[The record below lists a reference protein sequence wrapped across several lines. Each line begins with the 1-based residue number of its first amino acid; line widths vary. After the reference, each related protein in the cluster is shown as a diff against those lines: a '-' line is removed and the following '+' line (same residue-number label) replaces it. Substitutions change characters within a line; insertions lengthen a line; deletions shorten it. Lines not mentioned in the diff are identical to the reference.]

1 MSTSEPLA
9 SRPFPLAHGLVL
21 RNRLVGTA
29 HAAGLV
35 SGGLALPEDAEY
47 WRRRAAGGAAMLVV
61 GGTVT
66 APESTWRRR
75 IVTEAW
81 REEAVPGMAARA
93 QAIRDE
99 GAVAAC
105 QLVHLG
111 RETTGAE
118 MWFAPVAPSAVR
130 SPREPVRPRPLTD
143 GEVEAIIEG
152 FRVSAVNALAAGFQV
167 IELHAAHG
175 YLLGQFLS
183 GVTNL
188 RPGAGSVAARASIL
202 VRITDAIRGSAPGA
216 VIGVRLSTDGGE
228 EAGLTLDGLCELLP
242 HVGPHVDYINLTVG
256 VRTTYVRDMATAEP
270 PLLPHLARI
279 RPLTGLPLLASQAF
293 RRVDQIDAALAA
305 SADLVGMARPLI
317 ADPDLPAKLLSGRA
331 AQVRPCVSCNE
342 DCRTFDP
349 VLLCSVNPELAPDGA
364 ARRPAAPL
372 VAQQAGGG
380 RGNRVAVVGTGP
392 AGLECA
398 VTLADGGALAGAA
411 EVVVFDQRDVIGGQ
425 LAVAAAAPNR
435 TGWQALLDFYQA
447 SLDAARGVTLRLGT
461 TAGPADLADFGE
473 VVLAVGSEEVLPE
486 VAGIERAVASS
497 LAIAAGPSALAGR
510 DHMLIVDDGFGSWS
524 CASAVELGV
533 LAAVPRITVA
543 MPGAAFGASLPAE
556 GRVQLIARLRGAPL
570 DVLPFT
576 ALTSVGD
583 GHAELGNTMSGAT
596 RRIAADAVIVVGERR
611 ARDWQSLVPPGPRGP
626 TVRVIGDAVVP
637 RRVAHA
643 ISEGRAA
650 ADAIRASRAP
660 GDAAH
665 GGRGVPAVMC
675 RPTRQGTHRPL
686 KLI

>member
-1 MSTSEPLA
+1 
-9 SRPFPLAHGLVL
+9 
-21 RNRLVGTA
+21 
-29 HAAGLV
+29 
-35 SGGLALPEDAEY
+35 
-47 WRRRAAGGAAMLVV
+47 MLVV

-81 REEAVPGMAARA
+81 REEAVPSMAARA
-93 QAIRDE
+93 QAIRAE

-118 MWFAPVAPSAVR
+118 MWFPPVAPSAVC
-130 SPREPVRPRPLTD
+130 SPREPVRPRALTD
-143 GEVEAIIEG
+143 GEVDAIVEG

-183 GVTNL
+183 AVTNR
-188 RPGAGSVAARASIL
+188 RPGAGALAARARIIA
-202 VRITDAIRGSAPGA
+202 RITDAIRGSALSA
-216 VIGVRLSTDGGE
+216 VIGIRLSTDGGE

-242 HVGPHVDYINLTVG
+242 HVSPHVDYINLTVG

-270 PLLPHLARI
+270 PLLPYLPRI
-279 RPLTGLPLLASQAF
+279 RPLTGRPLLVSQAF
-293 RRVDQIDAALAA
+293 RRADQIEAALAA
-305 SADLVGMARPLI
+305 GADLVGMARPLI

-372 VAQQAGGG
+372 LVQQADGG
-380 RGNRVAVVGTGP
+380 RGDRVAIVGAGP

-398 VTLADGGALAGAA
+398 VALAGRGAPAGAGAA
-411 EVVVFDQRDVIGGQ
+411 EVVVFDQRDAIGGQ

-447 SLDAARGVTLRLGT
+447 SLDAADGVTLKLGT
-461 TAGPADLADFGE
+461 TAGPAALAGFGE

-486 VAGIERAVASS
+486 VAGIERALASS
-497 LAIAAGPSALAGR
+497 RAIASGTSALAGR
-510 DHMLIVDDGFGSWS
+510 EHLLIVDDGFGNWS

-533 LAAVPRITVA
+533 HAAVPRITVVT
-543 MPGAAFGASLPAE
+543 PSAAFGASLPPE

-570 DVLPFT
+570 DVVPFT
-576 ALTSVGD
+576 ALSLVGD
-583 GHAELGNTMSGAT
+583 GWAELKNAMSGAAT
-596 RRIAADAVIVVGERR
+596 RIAADAVIVVGERR
-611 ARDWQSLVPPGPRGP
+611 ARDWRSLVPSGPRVP
-626 TVRVIGDAVVP
+626 TVRVIGDALVP

-650 ADAIRASRAP
+650 AEAIRASRAHTRM
-660 GDAAH
+660 ATA
-665 GGRGVPAVMC
+665 PA
-675 RPTRQGTHRPL
+675 
-686 KLI
+686 

>member
-1 MSTSEPLA
+1 MSMGEPLA
-9 SRPFPLAHGLVL
+9 GRPFPLGRGVVL

-29 HAAGLV
+29 HASGLV
-35 SGGLALPEDAEY
+35 ADGLALPGDAEY
-47 WRRRAAGGAAMLVV
+47 WRHRAAGGAAMLVV

-93 QAIRDE
+93 EAIRGE

-111 RETTGAE
+111 RETTGAD
-118 MWFAPVAPSAVR
+118 MWFPPVAPSAVR
-130 SPREPVRPRPLTD
+130 SPREPTRPRPLTD
-143 GEVEAIIEG
+143 GEVDAIIEG
-152 FRVSAVNALAAGFQV
+152 FRVSAVHALAAGFQV

-183 GVTNL
+183 AVTNR
-188 RPGAGSVAARASIL
+188 RPGAGSVAARAGFL
-202 VRITDAIRGSAPGA
+202 GRITDAIRGSAPDA
-216 VIGVRLSTDGGE
+216 VIGIRLSIDGGE
-228 EAGLTLDGLCELLP
+228 EAGLTPDGLCELLP
-242 HVGPHVDYINLTVG
+242 HVNPHADYINLTVG

-279 RPLTGLPLLASQAF
+279 RPLTSRPLLVSQAF
-293 RRVDQIDAALAA
+293 RRADQIDAALGAG
-305 SADLVGMARPLI
+305 ADLVGMARPLI

-342 DCRTFDP
+342 DCRAFDP
-349 VLLCSVNPELAPDGA
+349 VLLCSVNPELAPAGA

-372 VAQQAGGG
+372 LAQQAAGD
-380 RGNRVAVVGTGP
+380 RGVGVAIVGAGP

-398 VTLADGGALAGAA
+398 VALATGGAAG
-411 EVVVFDQRDVIGGQ
+411 VVVFDQHDVIGGQ

-447 SLDAARGVTLRLGT
+447 SLDAADGVTVRLGV
-461 TAGPADLADFGE
+461 TAGPADLAGFGE
-473 VVLAVGSEEVLPE
+473 VILAVGCEEVPPE
-486 VAGIERAVASS
+486 VPGIERALASS
-497 LAIAAGPSALAGR
+497 RAIASGASALADR
-510 DHMLIVDDGFGSWS
+510 EHLLIVDDGFGSWS

-533 LAAVPRITVA
+533 RAAVPRITVA
-543 MPGAAFGASLPAE
+543 TPGAAFGASLPAE

-576 ALTSVGD
+576 ALSFVGD
-583 GHAELGNTMSGAT
+583 GYAELRNTMSGAIG
-596 RRIAADAVIVVGERR
+596 RIAADAVIVVGERR
-611 ARDWQSLVPPGPRGP
+611 ARDWRSLVPSGP
-626 TVRVIGDAVVP
+626 TVRAIGDALVP

-650 ADAIRASRAP
+650 ADAIRASRA
-660 GDAAH
+660 H
-665 GGRGVPAVMC
+665 LPAT
-675 RPTRQGTHRPL
+675 PAPA
-686 KLI
+686 

>member
-1 MSTSEPLA
+1 MSTSDPLA
-9 SRPFPLAHGLVL
+9 GRPFPLGRGLVL

-29 HAAGLV
+29 HAAGWV

-93 QAIRDE
+93 EAIRAE

-118 MWFAPVAPSAVR
+118 MWFPPVAPSAVR
-130 SPREPVRPRPLTD
+130 SPREPARPRPLTD
-143 GEVEAIIEG
+143 GEVDAIAEG

-175 YLLGQFLS
+175 YLLAQFLS
-183 GVTNL
+183 AVTNQ
-188 RPGAGSVAARASIL
+188 RPGAGSVPGRAGIL
-202 VRITDAIRGSAPGA
+202 SRITDAIRADAPGA
-216 VIGVRLSTDGGE
+216 VIGIRLSTDGGE

-242 HVGPHVDYINLTVG
+242 YVSPLADYVNLTVG

-270 PLLPHLARI
+270 PLLPHLPRV
-279 RPLTGLPLLASQAF
+279 RPLTSGPLLVSQAF
-293 RRVDQIDAALAA
+293 RRPDQIDAALAA
-305 SADLVGMARPLI
+305 GADLVGMARPLI

-349 VLLCSVNPELAPDGA
+349 VLLCSVNPELAPDDA

-372 VAQQAGGG
+372 LVQQADDGTEG
-380 RGNRVAVVGTGP
+380 RIAIVGAGP

-398 VTLADGGALAGAA
+398 ATLAGAGVRA
-411 EVVVFDQRDVIGGQ
+411 DAPQVVVFDERDVIGGQ
-425 LAVAAAAPNR
+425 LAIAASAPNR
-435 TGWQALLDFYQA
+435 GGWQALLDFYRA
-447 SLDAARGVTLRLGT
+447 SLDAADRVSLRLGT
-461 TAGPADLADFGE
+461 TGSSADLAEFSE
-473 VVLAVGSEEVLPE
+473 VVLATGSEEVLPE
-486 VAGIERAVASS
+486 VAGIERALASS
-497 LAIAAGPSALAGR
+497 RAIASGPPALAGR
-510 DHMLIVDDGFGSWS
+510 EHLLVVDDGFGNWP
-524 CASAVELGV
+524 CAGAVELGV
-533 LAAVPRITVA
+533 RAMVPRITVA
-543 MPGAAFGASLPAE
+543 TPGAAFGGSLPAE

-576 ALTSVGD
+576 ALSSVGD
-583 GHAELGNTMSGAT
+583 GYAEVRNTMSGAIT
-596 RRIAADAVIVVGERR
+596 RIAADAVIIVGERR
-611 ARDWQSLVPPGPRGP
+611 ARDWRSLVPSGP
-626 TVRVIGDAVVP
+626 TVRVIGDAIVP

-643 ISEGRAA
+643 ISEGRAVA
-650 ADAIRASRAP
+650 EAIRDSRVHTHVAP
-660 GDAAH
+660 ARA
-665 GGRGVPAVMC
+665 
-675 RPTRQGTHRPL
+675 
-686 KLI
+686 

>member
-1 MSTSEPLA
+1 MSSSEPLA
-9 SRPFPLAHGLVL
+9 ARPLPLARGLVL
-21 RNRLVGTA
+21 RNRRVGTA
-29 HAAGLV
+29 HAAGFV
-35 SGGLALPEDAEY
+35 SGGLALPEDAGY
-47 WRRRAAGGAAMLVV
+47 WRRRAAGGTAMLVV

-93 QAIRDE
+93 EAIRGE

-118 MWFAPVAPSAVR
+118 MWFSPVAPSAVR

-143 GEVEAIIEG
+143 GEVDAIIEG

-183 GVTNL
+183 TVTNQ
-188 RPGAGSVAARASIL
+188 RPGASSLAARAGIIA
-202 VRITDAIRGSAPGA
+202 RITDAIRRSAPGA
-216 VIGVRLSTDGGE
+216 VVGIRLSTDGGE

-242 HVGPHVDYINLTVG
+242 HVSPLVDYINLTVG

-279 RPLTGLPLLASQAF
+279 RPLTSRPLLVSQAF
-293 RRVDQIDAALAA
+293 RRADQIDAALAA
-305 SADLVGMARPLI
+305 GADLVGMARPLI
-317 ADPDLPAKLLSGRA
+317 ADPDLPAKLLSGRT

-372 VAQQAGGG
+372 LVQQAGDGPAG
-380 RGNRVAVVGTGP
+380 SVAIVGAGP

-398 VTLADGGALAGAA
+398 VALAGRGAP
-411 EVVVFDQRDVIGGQ
+411 EVVVFDQREAIGGQ

-435 TGWQALLDFYQA
+435 AGWQALLDFYRA
-447 SLDAARGVTLRLGT
+447 SLEAAGGVTLRLGT
-461 TAGPADLADFGE
+461 TAGTADLAEFGE
-473 VVLAVGSEEVLPE
+473 VILAVGSEEVLPE
-486 VAGIERAVASS
+486 VAGIERALASS
-497 LAIAAGPSALAGR
+497 RAIAAGPSALAER
-510 DHMLIVDDGFGSWS
+510 EHLLIIDDGFGNWP
-524 CASAVELGV
+524 CASAVEMAV
-533 LAAVPRITVA
+533 RAAVPQITVA
-543 MPGAAFGASLPAE
+543 TPGAAFAASLPAE

-576 ALTSVGD
+576 ALSSVGD
-583 GHAELGNTMSGAT
+583 GWAEITNMMSRTT
-596 RRIAADAVIVVGERR
+596 RRIAADTVIVVGERR
-611 ARDWQSLVPPGPRGP
+611 ARDWRPLVPPGP
-626 TVRVIGDAVVP
+626 TVRVIGDALVP
-637 RRVAHA
+637 RRAAHA

-650 ADAIRASRAP
+650 AEAIRARAC
-660 GDAAH
+660 AATA
-665 GGRGVPAVMC
+665 PA
-675 RPTRQGTHRPL
+675 
-686 KLI
+686 

>member
-202 VRITDAIRGSAPGA
+202 ARITAAIRGSAPGA

-279 RPLTGLPLLASQAF
+279 RPLTGRPLLASQAF
-293 RRVDQIDAALAA
+293 RRVDQIDAALNAG
-305 SADLVGMARPLI
+305 ADLVGMARPLI

-349 VLLCSVNPELAPDGA
+349 VLLCSVNPELAPAGA

-372 VAQQAGGG
+372 LVQQAGGG
-380 RGNRVAVVGTGP
+380 RGTGLRSSAPARPGWSAPLPWSTGTRSRACP
-392 AGLECA
+392 PRLAGERLSCSTSA
-398 VTLADGGALAGAA
+398 TRSAGSSRSLRPRRTAADGGPCWISTGHRSRPPTASRCGSRPPLGRLSWPVSA
-411 EVVVFDQRDVIGGQ
+411 RWYSRS
-425 LAVAAAAPNR
+425 VARKSCPR
-435 TGWQALLDFYQA
+435 
-447 SLDAARGVTLRLGT
+447 SR
-461 TAGPADLADFGE
+461 
-473 VVLAVGSEEVLPE
+473 
-486 VAGIERAVASS
+486 ASS
-497 LAIAAGPSALAGR
+497 GR
-510 DHMLIVDDGFGSWS
+510 
-524 CASAVELGV
+524 
-533 LAAVPRITVA
+533 
-543 MPGAAFGASLPAE
+543 
-556 GRVQLIARLRGAPL
+556 
-570 DVLPFT
+570 
-576 ALTSVGD
+576 
-583 GHAELGNTMSGAT
+583 
-596 RRIAADAVIVVGERR
+596 
-611 ARDWQSLVPPGPRGP
+611 
-626 TVRVIGDAVVP
+626 
-637 RRVAHA
+637 
-643 ISEGRAA
+643 
-650 ADAIRASRAP
+650 SRHP
-660 GDAAH
+660 W
-665 GGRGVPAVMC
+665 
-675 RPTRQGTHRPL
+675 
-686 KLI
+686 

>member
-1 MSTSEPLA
+1 MSSSELLA
-9 SRPFPLAHGLVL
+9 ARPFPLARGLVL

-35 SGGLALPEDAEY
+35 SGGLALPEDADY

-81 REEAVPGMAARA
+81 REEGLPGMTARA
-93 QAIRDE
+93 QAIRGE

-118 MWFAPVAPSAVR
+118 MWFPPVAPSAVR
-130 SPREPVRPRPLTD
+130 SPREPVRPRPLID
-143 GEVEAIIEG
+143 AEVDAIIEG

-183 GVTNL
+183 AVTNR
-188 RPGAGSVAARASIL
+188 RPGAGSLAARAGIIA
-202 VRITDAIRGSAPGA
+202 RTTDAIRGSAPGA
-216 VIGVRLSTDGGE
+216 VIGIRLSTDGGE

-242 HVGPHVDYINLTVG
+242 HVSPHVDYVNLTVG

-279 RPLTGLPLLASQAF
+279 RPLTGRPLLVSQAF
-293 RRVDQIDAALAA
+293 RRADQIDAALAA
-305 SADLVGMARPLI
+305 GADLVGMARPLI
-317 ADPDLPAKLLSGRA
+317 ADPDLPVKLLSGRA

-372 VAQQAGGG
+372 LVQQADAGQGD
-380 RGNRVAVVGTGP
+380 RVAIVGAGP

-398 VTLADGGALAGAA
+398 VALVDGGPA

-447 SLDAARGVTLRLGT
+447 SLDAADGITLRLGT
-461 TAGPADLADFGE
+461 TVGPADLAGFGE
-473 VVLAVGSEEVLPE
+473 VILAVGSEEVLPD
-486 VAGIERAVASS
+486 VVGIERAIASS
-497 LAIAAGPSALAGR
+497 LAIASGPSALAGR
-510 DHMLIVDDGFGSWS
+510 EHLLIVDDGFGGWS

-533 LAAVPRITVA
+533 RAAVPRITVA
-543 MPGAAFGASLPAE
+543 TPGAAFGASLPAE

-576 ALTSVGD
+576 APSFVGD
-583 GHAELGNTMSGAT
+583 GCAELRNTMSGAI

-611 ARDWQSLVPPGPRGP
+611 ARDWPSLVPSGPEGP
-626 TVRVIGDAVVP
+626 TVRVIGDALVP

-650 ADAIRASRAP
+650 ADAIRASLAQMP
-660 GDAAH
+660 VTAAS
-665 GGRGVPAVMC
+665 A
-675 RPTRQGTHRPL
+675 
-686 KLI
+686 

>member
-1 MSTSEPLA
+1 MSVREPLA
-9 SRPFPLAHGLVL
+9 GRPFPLARGLVL

-29 HAAGLV
+29 HATGLV
-35 SGGLALPEDAEY
+35 SGGLALPEDADY

-75 IVTEAW
+75 IVTEVW
-81 REEAVPGMAARA
+81 QEEAVPGMAARA
-93 QAIRDE
+93 QAIRGE

-111 RETTGAE
+111 RETTGAD
-118 MWFAPVAPSAVR
+118 MWFPPVAPSAVR

-143 GEVEAIIEG
+143 GEVDAIIEG

-183 GVTNL
+183 AVTNR
-188 RPGAGSVAARASIL
+188 RPGAGSVAARVGIIA
-202 VRITDAIRGSAPGA
+202 RTTDAIRGSAPDA
-216 VIGVRLSTDGGE
+216 VIGIRLSIDGGE

-242 HVGPHVDYINLTVG
+242 HVNPYADYINLTVG

-270 PLLPHLARI
+270 PLLAHLARI
-279 RPLTGLPLLASQAF
+279 RPLTGLPLLVSQAF
-293 RRVDQIDAALAA
+293 RRADQIDAALTAG
-305 SADLVGMARPLI
+305 ADLVGMARPLI

-349 VLLCSVNPELAPDGA
+349 VLLCSVNPELAPAGA

-372 VAQQAGGG
+372 LVQQAGDGPAG
-380 RGNRVAVVGTGP
+380 RVAIVGAGP

-398 VTLADGGALAGAA
+398 VALAGGGAP
-411 EVVVFDQRDVIGGQ
+411 EVVVFDQREAIGGQ

-435 TGWQALLDFYQA
+435 AGWQALLDFYRA
-447 SLDAARGVTLRLGT
+447 SLEAADGVTLRLGT
-461 TAGPADLADFGE
+461 TAGTADLAGFGE
-473 VVLAVGSEEVLPE
+473 VILAVGSEEVLPE
-486 VAGIERAVASS
+486 VAGIERALASS
-497 LAIAAGPSALAGR
+497 RAITAGPSALAGR
-510 DHMLIVDDGFGSWS
+510 EHLLIIDDGFGNWP
-524 CASAVELGV
+524 CASAVEMAV
-533 LAAVPRITVA
+533 RAAVPQITVA
-543 MPGAAFGASLPAE
+543 TPGAAFAASLPAE
-556 GRVQLIARLRGAPL
+556 GRAQLIARLRGAPL

-576 ALTSVGD
+576 ALSSVGD
-583 GHAELGNTMSGAT
+583 GWAEITNMMSRTT
-596 RRIAADAVIVVGERR
+596 RRIAADTVIVVGERR
-611 ARDWQSLVPPGPRGP
+611 ARDWRSLVPPGL
-626 TVRVIGDAVVP
+626 TVRVIGDALVP
-637 RRVAHA
+637 RRAAHA

-650 ADAIRASRAP
+650 AEAIRARAY
-660 GDAAH
+660 AATA
-665 GGRGVPAVMC
+665 PA
-675 RPTRQGTHRPL
+675 
-686 KLI
+686 

>member
-279 RPLTGLPLLASQAF
+279 RPLTGRPLLASQAF

-305 SADLVGMARPLI
+305 GADLVGMARPLI

-342 DCRTFDP
+342 DCRTFNP

-665 GGRGVPAVMC
+665 GGRGCPPSCADQLGRVPI
-675 RPTRQGTHRPL
+675 TH
-686 KLI
+686 

>member
-1 MSTSEPLA
+1 MSSSELLA
-9 SRPFPLAHGLVL
+9 ARPFPLARGLVL

-35 SGGLALPEDAEY
+35 SGGLALPEDADY

-93 QAIRDE
+93 QAIRGE

-118 MWFAPVAPSAVR
+118 MRFPPVAPSAVR
-130 SPREPVRPRPLTD
+130 SPREPVRPRPLTN
-143 GEVEAIIEG
+143 GEVDAIIEG

-183 GVTNL
+183 AVTNQ
-188 RPGAGSVAARASIL
+188 RPGASSLAARAGIIA
-202 VRITDAIRGSAPGA
+202 RITDAIRRSAPGA
-216 VIGVRLSTDGGE
+216 VVGIRLSTDGGE

-242 HVGPHVDYINLTVG
+242 RVSPLVDYINLTVG

-279 RPLTGLPLLASQAF
+279 RPLTSRPLLVSQAF
-293 RRVDQIDAALAA
+293 RRADQIDAALAA
-305 SADLVGMARPLI
+305 GADLVGMARPLI
-317 ADPDLPAKLLSGRA
+317 ADPDLPVKLLSGRA

-364 ARRPAAPL
+364 ARRPVVPL
-372 VAQQAGGG
+372 LVRQADAGQGD
-380 RGNRVAVVGTGP
+380 RVAVVGTGP

-398 VTLADGGALAGAA
+398 VTLAGGGALAGAA
-411 EVVVFDQRDVIGGQ
+411 EVVVFEQRDVIGGE

-447 SLDAARGVTLRLGT
+447 SLDAGGVTLRLGT
-461 TAGPADLADFGE
+461 TAGPADLAGFGE

-510 DHMLIVDDGFGSWS
+510 DHLLIVDDGFGSWS

-533 LAAVPRITVA
+533 RAAVPRITVA
-543 MPGAAFGASLPAE
+543 MPGAAFGAALPAE

-570 DVLPFT
+570 DVLSFT
-576 ALTSVGD
+576 ALSFAGD
-583 GHAELGNTMSGAT
+583 GCAELRNTMSGAI

-611 ARDWQSLVPPGPRGP
+611 ARDWRSLVPSGPKGP
-626 TVRVIGDAVVP
+626 TVRVIGDALVP

-650 ADAIRASRAP
+650 AEAIRASRANLP
-660 GDAAH
+660 VTAAL
-665 GGRGVPAVMC
+665 A
-675 RPTRQGTHRPL
+675 
-686 KLI
+686 

>member
-1 MSTSEPLA
+1 MNSSESLA
-9 SRPFPLAHGLVL
+9 ARPFPLARGLVL

-35 SGGLALPEDAEY
+35 SGGLARPEDAGY

-81 REEAVPGMAARA
+81 REEAVPSMAARA
-93 QAIRDE
+93 QAIRAE

-118 MWFAPVAPSAVR
+118 MWFPPVAPSAVC
-130 SPREPVRPRPLTD
+130 SPREPVRPRALTD
-143 GEVEAIIEG
+143 GEVDAIVEG

-183 GVTNL
+183 AVTNR
-188 RPGAGSVAARASIL
+188 RPGAGALAARARIIA
-202 VRITDAIRGSAPGA
+202 RITDAIRGSALSA
-216 VIGVRLSTDGGE
+216 VIGIRLSTDGGE

-242 HVGPHVDYINLTVG
+242 HVSPHVDYINLTVG
-256 VRTTYVRDMATAEP
+256 VRTTYIRDMATAEP
-270 PLLPHLARI
+270 PLLPYLPRI
-279 RPLTGLPLLASQAF
+279 RPLTGRPLLVSQAF
-293 RRVDQIDAALAA
+293 RRADQIEAALAA
-305 SADLVGMARPLI
+305 GADLVGMARPLI

-372 VAQQAGGG
+372 LVQQADGG
-380 RGNRVAVVGTGP
+380 RGDRVAIVGAGP

-398 VTLADGGALAGAA
+398 VALAGRGAPAGAGAA
-411 EVVVFDQRDVIGGQ
+411 EVVVFDQRDAIGGQ

-447 SLDAARGVTLRLGT
+447 SLDAADGVTLKLGT
-461 TAGPADLADFGE
+461 TAGPAALAGFGE

-486 VAGIERAVASS
+486 VAGIERALASS
-497 LAIAAGPSALAGR
+497 RAIASGPSALADR
-510 DHMLIVDDGFGSWS
+510 EHLLIVDDGFGSWS

-533 LAAVPRITVA
+533 HAAVPRITVVT
-543 MPGAAFGASLPAE
+543 PSAAFGASLPPE

-570 DVLPFT
+570 DVVPFT
-576 ALTSVGD
+576 ALSLVGD
-583 GHAELGNTMSGAT
+583 GWAELKNAMSGAAT
-596 RRIAADAVIVVGERR
+596 RIAADAVIVVGERR
-611 ARDWQSLVPPGPRGP
+611 ARDWRSLVPSGPRVP
-626 TVRVIGDAVVP
+626 TVRVIGDALVP

-650 ADAIRASRAP
+650 AEAIRASRAHTRM
-660 GDAAH
+660 ATA
-665 GGRGVPAVMC
+665 PA
-675 RPTRQGTHRPL
+675 
-686 KLI
+686 